1 MSRIVVAGGGLIG
14 MAAAMMFAKDGA
26 EVIVL
31 ERDDCAVPGS
41 PGTAWQDWDRRGIAQ
56 FRQPHFLH
64 PAGHH
69 ILCGELPEVAEA
81 VQGAGATTFNPL
93 TLMPPFIE
101 DRAPRERDERFTTVT
116 ARRPVLEYAFAT
128 CAHRHVDVRRGVTV
142 SELLTGTRAAPG
154 VPHVTGV
161 RTSDGEHI
169 ACDLV
174 VDAMGRR
181 SELPRW
187 LAALGTRPVT
197 EEAEDSGFTYYTR
210 YFRSAGGEPP
220 GFITGLLT
228 HFDSFS
234 LLTLPAD
241 DDTWSVTV
249 YISSRDQALKELRQ
263 PGNWSALVGACPLH
277 AHLLDGEPVSEILP
291 MSGIVD
297 LRRRTVVDGTP
308 VATGILPVGDATC
321 CTNPSL
327 GRGMTMGLIHAAGT
341 AEVVRQHLD
350 DPLALAAGHDQ
361 MSQDR
366 ILPWYRQTVQLDRA
380 RKAQIDASI
389 AGAPAAAPPGFD
401 GGDTPGWADLQ
412 VAMMYDAD
420 AFRAFMEIISM
431 LALPGDI
438 MARPGFSEHLAKAAA
453 GREPF
458 EMPGPSRAD
467 LLSSLS

>member
-1 MSRIVVAGGGLIG
+1 MDL
-14 MAAAMMFAKDGA
+14 
-26 EVIVL
+26 
-31 ERDDCAVPGS
+31 GS
-41 PGTAWQDWDRRGIAQ
+41 
-56 FRQPHFLH
+56 
-64 PAGHH
+64 
-69 ILCGELPEVAEA
+69 
-81 VQGAGATTFNPL
+81 
-93 TLMPPFIE
+93 
-101 DRAPRERDERFTTVT
+101 
-116 ARRPVLEYAFAT
+116 
-128 CAHRHVDVRRGVTV
+128 
-142 SELLTGTRAAPG
+142 
-154 VPHVTGV
+154 
-161 RTSDGEHI
+161 
-169 ACDLV
+169 
-174 VDAMGRR
+174 
-181 SELPRW
+181 
-187 LAALGTRPVT
+187 
-197 EEAEDSGFTYYTR
+197 
-210 YFRSAGGEPP
+210 
-220 GFITGLLT
+220 FITGLLT

-249 YISSRDQALKELRQ
+249 YICSRDQALKELRQ

-277 AHLLDGEPVSEILP
+277 SHLLDGEPVSEILP

-297 LRRRTVVDGTP
+297 RRRRIVVDGTP
-308 VATGILPVGDATC
+308 VATGVLPVGDAMC